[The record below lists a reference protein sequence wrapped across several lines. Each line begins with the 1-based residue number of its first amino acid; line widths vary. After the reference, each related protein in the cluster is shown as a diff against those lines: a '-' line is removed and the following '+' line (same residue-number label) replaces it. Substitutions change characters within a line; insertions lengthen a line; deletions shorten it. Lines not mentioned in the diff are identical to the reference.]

1 MSGDALEGLGYV
13 YFGNDWFA
21 ENRTSSHH
29 VAVRLAR
36 GARVLYVDSPGMRR
50 PSGSRRDV
58 RRALRKLLA
67 AFRTPVRVHGNLWH
81 CTVPQLPFR
90 GIPGMHAFNRW
101 FGQFAVRRAMRA
113 IGLVDCISWFVLP
126 HPGFLANQLGER
138 LSVYYC
144 IDDYAAHPGV
154 DPDQIG
160 RLDAELTRAADL
172 VFVAPP
178 PLLDAKRALNPRT
191 FPAPHGVD
199 VELFARASDPAT
211 EPPQA
216 IAGIRHPVVGYHGS
230 IHEWIDLPLIE
241 WLATQRPDWT
251 FLLVGH
257 AAVDVSA
264 IERLPNVVLAG
275 PQPYDS
281 LPRWARAYDVAII
294 PYRMTRQVANANP
307 LKLREYLATGKPVV
321 SARNAEIARF
331 SQWIRIAEDRDS
343 FLAAIEASL
352 AEGPEQGRQ
361 ERMAAVAPQT
371 WERRVEAVLAEVR
384 AALERKRAGQGRD
397 ARPIPPSGTCQ

>member
-1 MSGDALEGLGYV
+1 MSPDALAGLGFV

-29 VAVRLAR
+29 VAAR
-36 GARVLYVDSPGMRR
+36 IARIAPLLYVDSPGMRR
-50 PSGSRRDV
+50 PDGSRRDLK
-58 RRALRKLLA
+58 RGLRKLLA
-67 AFRTPVRVHGNLWH
+67 AFRRPIHVEGNLWH

-90 GIPGMHAFNRW
+90 GIPGMNAFNRW

-113 IGLVDCISWFVLP
+113 IGLAECISWFVVP
-126 HPGFLANQLGER
+126 HPGFLANRLGES

-154 DPDQIG
+154 DADHIG
-160 RLDAELTRAADL
+160 RLDAGLTKAADL

-178 PLLDAKRALNPRT
+178 TLLEAKKALNPCT

-199 VELFARASDPAT
+199 AGLFAQASDPAT
-211 EPPQA
+211 EVPGA
-216 IAGIRHPVVGYHGS
+216 IADIRHPVVGYHGS

-257 AAVDVSA
+257 AAVDVSRL
-264 IERLPNVVLAG
+264 ERLPNVVLAG
-275 PQPYDS
+275 AQPYAS

-321 SARNAEIARF
+321 SAWNAEIDKF
-331 SQWIRIAEDRDS
+331 SQWIRIARDRQG
-343 FLAAIEASL
+343 FLDAIAASL
-352 AEGPEQGRQ
+352 ADDTDRQ
-361 ERMAAVAPQT
+361 RKERMAAVASQT

-384 AALERKRAGQGRD
+384 LALERKHPRS
-397 ARPIPPSGTCQ
+397 ARTPHPHTGS